1 MLEAQ
6 ERGQTSEQIDSVQ
19 ASLFLSWGPW
29 LILGIKFSENIDK
42 GGHTVCSLACISPIP
57 EILLPC
63 AIHITEHPRIF
74 LKLAVDNE
82 HAHLLVNTW
91 NIYFKSFHRLNP
103 KLSVMDNLTP
113 SLTRNKK
120 PV

>member
-19 ASLFLSWGPW
+19 TSLFISWGPW

-91 NIYFKSFHRLNP
+91 NIYFKTFHRLNP

-113 SLTRNKK
+113 SPTRNKK